1 MTVTIIVV
9 FPNDPDAKYD
19 IDYYTTKH
27 MPLIQEQ
34 WGKYGVTSWSVTK
47 FQPGADGTQPLYAF
61 GSTVTWDNI
70 EQIKTAFAGPEADG
84 IMGDVPN
91 FSNKQPI
98 FLTGEVLA

>member
-1 MTVTIIVV
+1 MTVTITVV
-9 FPNDPDAKYD
+9 FPNDPDAEYD
-19 IDYYTTKH
+19 INYYTTKH

-34 WGKYGVTSWSVTK
+34 WRKYGVTSWSVTK
-47 FQPGADGTQPLYAF
+47 FQPGADGIPPLYAF
-61 GSTVTWDNI
+61 GSTVTWDSLQ
-70 EQIKTAFAGPEADG
+70 QIKAAFAGPEAAG